1 MRRKGAQIFK
11 VHLLDTHGRTIGCGW
26 TPNLARVTELSVDDY
41 VADIDSHICCER
53 CFKNHTFP
61 KTWGLPGSPDAPLP
75 EEAPSAS
82 SPDSDDS
89 LTDESVD
96 TASEEEK
103 ITVETLNNSHE
114 RMDT

>member
-1 MRRKGAQIFK
+1 MTMWPTLTPIF
-11 VHLLDTHGRTIGCGW
+11 VVSDASRITHSPKPGDF
-26 TPNLARVTELSVDDY
+26 LA
-41 VADIDSHICCER
+41 
-53 CFKNHTFP
+53 
-61 KTWGLPGSPDAPLP
+61 PDAPLP

>member
-1 MRRKGAQIFK
+1 MGEPLAVDGPQ
-11 VHLLDTHGRTIGCGW
+11 
-26 TPNLARVTELSVDDY
+26 ARVTELSVDDY

-61 KTWGLPGSPDAPLP
+61 KAWGLPGSPDAPLP

-114 RMDT
+114 RMETWVTRTGR

>member
-1 MRRKGAQIFK
+1 M
-11 VHLLDTHGRTIGCGW
+11 
-26 TPNLARVTELSVDDY
+26 DDY

-61 KTWGLPGSPDAPLP
+61 KTWGLPGSQDAPLP
-75 EEAPSAS
+75 EEVPSAS